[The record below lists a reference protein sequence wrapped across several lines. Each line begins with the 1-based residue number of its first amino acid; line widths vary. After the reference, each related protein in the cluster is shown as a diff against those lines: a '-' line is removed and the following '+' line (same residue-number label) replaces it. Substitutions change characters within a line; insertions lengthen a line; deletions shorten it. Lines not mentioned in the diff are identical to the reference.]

1 MGQQDAVTLL
11 VIDDDPLNLGL
22 ITAALKQEGLEIL
35 TSDDPQKGFEQ
46 FLRVRPRI
54 VLLDLVMPK
63 VDGMEL
69 LERMVAA
76 DPTVDV
82 ILMTGQ
88 YSTESAVEAIQK
100 GACDYLNKPLSLPK
114 LRGRVASIVAEAEK
128 RQKASRLDE
137 ELLNAYEFEGMVG
150 RSPLILEVFAKIRRI
165 APHFRAA
172 LVTGPTGTGKELA
185 ARALHRL
192 SPAAAGNFA
201 VCNCAALVDTLVESE
216 LFGYVRGAFTGA
228 NQDKAGLFEYANG
241 GTVFLDEIGEL
252 SASAQAKLLRVLQ
265 NRQVQRVG
273 SPVQRQVD
281 VRVVAA
287 THRNLRAMVK
297 DGAFREDLY
306 YRLSMVE
313 VQLPSLAERRE
324 DLPLLQRHF
333 LEKFAKEFGK
343 PVLSITRRAQSRL
356 STYAWPG
363 NIRELEN
370 AIGNACMMTDGNS
383 VDIQDLP
390 DNLRE
395 PIAEQDI
402 REESL
407 LPLEEV
413 EHRHLMRVLERVGGN
428 KAKAA
433 EILGISRATVYQL
446 LAKVKLE
453 AKV

>member
-1 MGQQDAVTLL
+1 
-11 VIDDDPLNLGL
+11 
-22 ITAALKQEGLEIL
+22 
-35 TSDDPQKGFEQ
+35 
-46 FLRVRPRI
+46 
-54 VLLDLVMPK
+54 
-63 VDGMEL
+63 
-69 LERMVAA
+69 
-76 DPTVDV
+76 
-82 ILMTGQ
+82 
-88 YSTESAVEAIQK
+88 
-100 GACDYLNKPLSLPK
+100 
-114 LRGRVASIVAEAEK
+114 
-128 RQKASRLDE
+128 
-137 ELLNAYEFEGMVG
+137 
-150 RSPLILEVFAKIRRI
+150 
-165 APHFRAA
+165 
-172 LVTGPTGTGKELA
+172 
-185 ARALHRL
+185 
-192 SPAAAGNFA
+192 
-201 VCNCAALVDTLVESE
+201 
-216 LFGYVRGAFTGA
+216 
-228 NQDKAGLFEYANG
+228 
-241 GTVFLDEIGEL
+241 
-252 SASAQAKLLRVLQ
+252 
-265 NRQVQRVG
+265 
-273 SPVQRQVD
+273 
-281 VRVVAA
+281 
-287 THRNLRAMVK
+287 MVK

-453 AKV
+453 AKA